1 MSNPL
6 QSVLESHGFR
16 TATSRQRRV
25 AEAAKVFAEGV
36 AGRSHTARAV
46 LTEAFTTSDF
56 PVLLGQAFEI
66 EARASFRQVT
76 DETTSIA
83 TVETVQDFRPK
94 KIRDLFS
101 DTYFEK
107 VAEGEEYKGD
117 NPFAETEVQIQG
129 EKYGRNYGLTWELM
143 LNQDFAGVADFP
155 GLLGRGAANTRNK
168 VIYQQLVADG
178 GLRSSFF
185 SKTGTD
191 ALGYQSLK
199 NAKEYLGTV
208 ENQHGDPLDVS
219 QLVLI
224 VPPALEDTAVGLTTA
239 RSVNRTFDDGS
250 GNLTEIEQNNPLAGL
265 QVQVSREFAKQLGS
279 SVRSSAWALVPG
291 ASTDNPV
298 LARAQLAG
306 HPDVDIR
313 VKRDAGD
320 RVGGGQVP
328 FEDGSFDD
336 DTIWYRGR
344 SITGATPAFNQGA
357 YGSTGSA

>member
-25 AEAAKVFAEGV
+25 AEAAKVFADGV

-56 PVLLGQAFEI
+56 PALLGQAFEV

-76 DETTSIA
+76 DETTLIA
-83 TVETVQDFRPK
+83 SPQTMTDFRPK
-94 KIRDLFS
+94 KLVDLFS
-101 DTYFEK
+101 DTYFEQ
-107 VAEGEEYKGD
+107 VNEGEEYKSE
-117 NPFAETEVQIQG
+117 NPFTRTEVELTID
-129 EKYGRNYGLTWELM
+129 KYGRTFGLTWERLR
-143 LNQDFAGVADFP
+143 NGDFAELADFP

-168 VIYQQLVADG
+168 VVFQQMVDG
-178 GLRSSFF
+178 GGLNSSFF
-185 SKTGTD
+185 SQTSTD

-199 NAKEYLGTV
+199 AAKEYLATV

-219 QLVLI
+219 QTVLV
-224 VPPALEDTAVGLTTA
+224 VPPALEETAVGLTSA
-239 RSVNRTFDDGS
+239 RSVNRTFDDGN
-250 GNLTEIEQNNPLAGL
+250 GNLTEIEQSNPLAGL

-291 ASTDNPV
+291 ARTENPTLV
-298 LARAQLAG
+298 RTQLAG
-306 HPDVDIR
+306 HPEVDIR

-320 RVGGGQVP
+320 RVGGGAVP
-328 FEDGSFDD
+328 YEDGSFDD
-336 DTIWYRGR
+336 DTVWYRGR
-344 SITGATPAFNQGA
+344 SVTGSAPAFNQGA
-357 YGSTGSA
+357 YGSTGTA